1 MGYMKCSTIVAIVA
15 RIIIIIHSHIILDEI
30 NWIVKTSCFYITGK
44 SHKTLESLSTQSL
57 NMSQSTRSSMLLN
70 FLLLTILALSS
81 LGSSRPVSKSGNGL
95 SRSDIHS
102 RSASPSP
109 RVVPSNGEYRE
120 RLMKDIFD
128 SLGLSALNKLDDWKK
143 KLEDSDVIDDSNSP
157 SNTVTEENNASIV
170 DEPKNGSDDEQT
182 EDTPDT
188 VDIVDDILSTMID
201 KFHEAFLT
209 QDELTLI

>member
-1 MGYMKCSTIVAIVA
+1 
-15 RIIIIIHSHIILDEI
+15 
-30 NWIVKTSCFYITGK
+30 
-44 SHKTLESLSTQSL
+44 
-57 NMSQSTRSSMLLN
+57 MSQWTRSSMLLN

-102 RSASPSP
+102 RSASP
-109 RVVPSNGEYRE
+109 RVTPSTGEYRDK
-120 RLMKDIFD
+120 LMKDIFD
-128 SLGLSALNKLDDWKK
+128 SLGLGALNKLDDWKK

-157 SNTVTEENNASIV
+157 SSTVTEENNASIV
-170 DEPKNGSDDEQT
+170 DKPKNDSDGEQT
-182 EDTPDT
+182 EDTPDP
-188 VDIVDDILSTMID
+188 VDIVDDVLSTMID